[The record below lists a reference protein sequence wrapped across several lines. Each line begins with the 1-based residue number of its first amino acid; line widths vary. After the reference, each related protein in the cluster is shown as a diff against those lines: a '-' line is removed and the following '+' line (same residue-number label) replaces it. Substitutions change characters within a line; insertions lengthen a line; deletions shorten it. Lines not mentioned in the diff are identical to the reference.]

1 MHVKLFIQ
9 KLFTTTVYLIL
20 NCELKILR
28 TILMLLRDNYL
39 HKIRKYIRDTTSIAF
54 RLFFY
59 LRKNGNKRILVL
71 RDDFETKRKEKN
83 TE

>member
-1 MHVKLFIQ
+1 
-9 KLFTTTVYLIL
+9 
-20 NCELKILR
+20 
-28 TILMLLRDNYL
+28 MLLRDNYL
-39 HKIRKYIRDTTSIAF
+39 HKIRKYIRDTSCIAF

-71 RDDFETKRKEKN
+71 RDDLETERKEKN

>member
-1 MHVKLFIQ
+1 MIVKLFIQ

-28 TILMLLRDNYL
+28 TILMLLRDNHL
-39 HKIRKYIRDTTSIAF
+39 HKIRKYIRDTTCITF

-71 RDDFETKRKEKN
+71 RDDFETKKEKN